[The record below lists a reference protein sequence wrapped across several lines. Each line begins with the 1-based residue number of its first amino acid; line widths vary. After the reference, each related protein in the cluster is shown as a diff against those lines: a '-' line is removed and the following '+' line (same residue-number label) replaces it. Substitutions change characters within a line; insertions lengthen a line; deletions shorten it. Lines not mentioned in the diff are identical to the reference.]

1 MSVDISGWKEFRFGD
16 LISDIYK
23 SKSINK
29 DDLLEVADDVNNA
42 IRYITRTNENNGC
55 ELLADV
61 RYIDTKKIEKGNAIS
76 IGDTTATCFY
86 QDEDFI
92 TGDHMVIVR
101 ADNWL
106 NPKTALYILSI
117 LNNERFKYSYGRA
130 FLMDS
135 IKNTILRLPATSS
148 GEPDWEWMESYIRS
162 LHHKPLTTSNKVGQA
177 PELDTSVWREF
188 LCQDLFDI
196 KIAKSSDIG
205 SLDDGPIKFIGR
217 SIENNGVQG
226 YVDVP
231 DDKIVQPRNTIT
243 IGMVNGECKRA
254 FYQEEPFT
262 CSQNIALLECKSRLS
277 VSSAHFICTILN
289 QAMDGKF
296 PYMRS
301 CTKKTLNELVLK
313 LPATPSGE
321 PDWEWMESYIR
332 SLPYGDR
339 LNE

>member
-1 MSVDISGWKEFRFGD
+1 MSVDVSGWKEFRFGD

-29 DDLLEVADDVNNA
+29 DDLLEVTNDVNNA

-61 RYIDTKKIEKGNAIS
+61 RHIDTKKIEKRNAIS

-135 IKNTILRLPATSS
+135 IKNTILRLPAT
-148 GEPDWEWMESYIRS
+148 
-162 LHHKPLTTSNKVGQA
+162 
-177 PELDTSVWREF
+177 
-188 LCQDLFDI
+188 
-196 KIAKSSDIG
+196 
-205 SLDDGPIKFIGR
+205 
-217 SIENNGVQG
+217 
-226 YVDVP
+226 
-231 DDKIVQPRNTIT
+231 
-243 IGMVNGECKRA
+243 
-254 FYQEEPFT
+254 
-262 CSQNIALLECKSRLS
+262 
-277 VSSAHFICTILN
+277 
-289 QAMDGKF
+289 
-296 PYMRS
+296 
-301 CTKKTLNELVLK
+301 
-313 LPATPSGE
+313 PSGE

-339 LNE
+339 LNG

>member
-1 MSVDISGWKEFRFGD
+1 MSVKKMELNVSEWKEFRFGD

-29 DDLLEVADDVNNA
+29 DDLLEVINDVDSA

-92 TGDHMVIVR
+92 TGDHIVIVR

-135 IKNTILRLPATSS
+135 IKNTILRLPVTPS

-177 PELDTSVWREF
+177 PELNIKSF
-188 LCQDLFDI
+188 CLFKIKDFFKVELSKGDI
-196 KIAKSSDIG
+196 KLDEVESGTVALISSG
-205 SLDDGPIKFIGR
+205 
-217 SIENNGVQG
+217 ETNNGVVG
-226 YVDVP
+226 YIDEKGDGKAEIFP
-231 DDKIVQPRNTIT
+231 PNRIT
-243 IGMVNGECKRA
+243 IDMFGNA
-254 FYQEEPFT
+254 FYQSEPFYAV
-262 CSQNIALLECKSRLS
+262 SHGRINILTPKFNLTKGIGLFI
-277 VSSAHFICTILN
+277 SSL
-289 QAMDGKF
+289 
-296 PYMRS
+296 
-301 CTKKTLNELVLK
+301 
-313 LPATPSGE
+313 
-321 PDWEWMESYIR
+321 IR
-332 SLPYGDR
+332 QEQYKYS
-339 LNE
+339 

>member
-1 MSVDISGWKEFRFGD
+1 
-16 LISDIYK
+16 
-23 SKSINK
+23 
-29 DDLLEVADDVNNA
+29 
-42 IRYITRTNENNGC
+42 
-55 ELLADV
+55 
-61 RYIDTKKIEKGNAIS
+61 
-76 IGDTTATCFY
+76 
-86 QDEDFI
+86 
-92 TGDHMVIVR
+92 
-101 ADNWL
+101 
-106 NPKTALYILSI
+106 
-117 LNNERFKYSYGRA
+117 
-130 FLMDS
+130 
-135 IKNTILRLPATSS
+135 
-148 GEPDWEWMESYIRS
+148 MESYIRS

-205 SLDDGPIKFIGR
+205 GLDDGPIKFIGR